1 MEVLQYK
8 QIRPK
13 KIYEQV
19 AEALI
24 EMIRSE
30 TLKPGDRLDSVQQLA
45 ENFNVGRSAVREA
58 LSALR
63 AMGLVEMRQG
73 EGTYLKAFDPE
84 ALKLPIQT
92 ALLMKKKDIENLLEV
107 RKVLEAGTVEA
118 AAVRRSEKDLVRI
131 KTALEEMKLATGN
144 EELGEKADFDF
155 HMAIARASGNSLL
168 VSLLNNVSEMTI
180 SLMRETR
187 RLSLYSEKRTWER
200 LYDQH
205 SVLYK
210 AIESENPESART
222 AIFEHLDHVEKILM
236 DAYEKNKG
244 V

>member
-1 MEVLQYK
+1 MQYK

-24 EMIRSE
+24 EMIRNE
-30 TLKPGDRLDSVQQLA
+30 ALKPGDRLDSVQQLA

-84 ALKLPIQT
+84 ALKLPIHT

-118 AAVRRSEKDLVRI
+118 AAVRRSEDDLIRI
-131 KTALEEMKLATGN
+131 KTALEEMKIATGN

-155 HMAIARASGNSLL
+155 HMAIARASGNNLL
-168 VSLLNNVSEMTI
+168 VSLLNNVSEMMI

-187 RLSLYSEKRTWER
+187 RLSLYSEKSTWER

-205 SVLYK
+205 SLLYD
-210 AIESENPESART
+210 AIKSQHPEAARA
-222 AIFEHLDHVEKILM
+222 AIFEHLGHVEKILM
-236 DAYEKNKG
+236 DAYEKNKSI
-244 V
+244 